1 MKRHIQFSGVR
12 NWYGDDLIDLEAE
25 PMKVLDGFFT
35 EFGNFVISGCRV
47 TANGATYNVS
57 PGLVALQGKGPD
69 NEDVRVVA
77 SFEGAEGVPMPLY
90 LTLQYQI
97 EQAVYNNQNL
107 QPVAYIYKA
116 IASSLRPT
124 GSHVQLSAKGC
135 VRFNDALQD
144 SLHRFIT
151 DAERNLWNGKESPA
165 GAQVKA
171 DQALATARIYADTKE
186 TPEGA
191 QAKAD
196 TAFAAAKIYTDQ
208 THQTAQRYTDSAVAQ
223 LVDASPA
230 ALDTLRKLASA
241 LGNDASFAA
250 TMQNQLNSKVDKA
263 EGKGLSTN
271 DFTDIDKK
279 KIELSSCFDY
289 IVDSD
294 AALAR
299 LHQNRDISS
308 VLIRKGTWTHRSSI
322 GGRGIELLPNVLHIV
337 AEAGA
342 ELVFTVVQQG
352 SCLYYSSE
360 DGQRPV
366 NTSLYRA
373 EGLVIK
379 NNSAAGTSCFGGM
392 YNLYNCYGYF
402 STLYNVPVFSDCEHL
417 DSCAANNTGTS
428 PTGIGFYNCRTL
440 YNCKAATGLKIGFD
454 KCTNLIAC
462 TSEPPYSNGRQSFRY
477 CHGVRDCTASGVI
490 DLCDKVT
497 GCVASQYLNSYA
509 SSASNSVYACANTF
523 EGGWNQ
529 TL

>member
-47 TANGATYNVS
+47 TANGASYNVS
-57 PGLVALQGKGPD
+57 SGLVALQGKGPD
-69 NEDVRVVA
+69 DEDVRVVA
-77 SFEGAEGVPMPLY
+77 PFEGAEGVPMPLY
-90 LTLQYQI
+90 LTLRCEI
-97 EQAVYNNQNL
+97 VQAAYNNQNL
-107 QPVAYIYKA
+107 QPIAYVYKA
-116 IASSLRPT
+116 VASGLRPA
-124 GSHVQLSAKGC
+124 GSHVQLSTDGC
-135 VRFNDALQD
+135 VRLTDALQD

-151 DAERNLWNGKESPA
+151 DTERNLWNGKETIA
-165 GAQVKA
+165 
-171 DQALATARIYADTKE
+171 
-186 TPEGA
+186 GA

-196 TAFAAAKIYTDQ
+196 TTLKAAKEYTDDAKSSMYQ
-208 THQTAQRYTDSAVAQ
+208 AVTN
-223 LVDASPA
+223 LVDGSPT
-230 ALDTLRKLASA
+230 ALNTLKKLAGA
-241 LGNDASFAA
+241 LGNDANFAA
-250 TMQNQLNSKVDKA
+250 TMQNQLNDKA
-263 EGKGLSTN
+263 DKEPGKGLSTN
-271 DFTDIDKK
+271 DFTDQYKARIT
-279 KIELSSCFDY
+279 LTQRYDY
-289 IVDSD
+289 VVDSD

-299 LHQNRDISS
+299 LHQNRDIST

-342 ELVFTVVQQG
+342 ELVFTVVQEG

-366 NTSLYRA
+366 NTSLYRV

-379 NNSAAGTSCFGGM
+379 NHSAGGTSCFGGM
-392 YNLYNCYGYF
+392 HNLYNCYGYF
-402 STLYNVPVFSDCEHL
+402 DTDYNVPVFLDCHHL
-417 DSCAANNTGTS
+417 DSCTANNMGTTNTGV
-428 PTGIGFYNCRTL
+428 GFYNCRTL
-440 YNCKAATGLKIGFD
+440 YNCKAALGLKIGFD
-454 KCTNLIAC
+454 KCTNLLAC

-509 SSASNSVYACANTF
+509 SCTSNSVYACANTF